1 MQIGHNIIIICQP
14 FQFDW
19 LLIGPTK
26 YPPSICLFVWSFSSQ
41 PPAQI
46 SWILH
51 EIRVSSNLKNDGF
64 FEINLVLRVL
74 RSKGPKMGPKRDFS
88 IFMKS
93 MHGIFLIFFHEVEAI
108 WTLKMDQSNCFLKN
122 FVLRFAGRKR
132 PKRVQNEVFK
142 FYGSKNFSF
151 FFSVAWRIKIDW
163 NAFLG
168 KNLNLRFFELKNG
181 PKMGQKW
188 GFQVDQKL
196 IHGIFLIF
204 CMKLLY
210 PKDLNLTYMTCL
222 GENHIIL

>member
-151 FFSVAWRIKIDW
+151 FFQLREGSKLTEMP
-163 NAFLG
+163 FLG
-168 KNLNLRFFELKNG
+168 KILIWGFLSLKMG
-181 PKMGQKW
+181 PKW
-188 GFQVDQKL
+188 VRNEVFKL
-196 IHGIFLIF
+196 I
-204 CMKLLY
+204 K
-210 PKDLNLTYMTCL
+210 N
-222 GENHIIL
+222 